1 MPEDIQELKDRLSFF
16 EKQISLYKDDPI
28 KRGYFSLARIV
39 NQQVDY
45 LNSFNL
51 KTEIGSNPKEDKTY
65 DRASSLW
72 EKLPKMISDLNAL
85 KIELKISQSDEDSES
100 SRKIP
105 FIDSIAD
112 KRP

>member
-1 MPEDIQELKDRLSFF
+1 MPEDIQELKDRLTFF

-39 NQQVDY
+39 NQQIDI

-51 KTEIGSNPKEDKTY
+51 KNEIGSNPKEDKTY
-65 DRASSLW
+65 DRVSTIW
-72 EKLPKMISDLNAL
+72 DKLPKLISDLNAL
-85 KIELKISQSDEDSES
+85 KVELRISQSDEDAES
-100 SRKIP
+100 ARKIP

-112 KRP
+112 KRQ